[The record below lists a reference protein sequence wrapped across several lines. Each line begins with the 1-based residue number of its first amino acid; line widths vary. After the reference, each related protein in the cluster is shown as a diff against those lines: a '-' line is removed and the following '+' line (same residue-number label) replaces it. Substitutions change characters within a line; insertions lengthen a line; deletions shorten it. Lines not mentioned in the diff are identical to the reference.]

1 MSPTASRRRAM
12 PSIRRPLH
20 DRQYVK
26 ESYPAVVASVPV
38 ARADVV
44 EFAAAA
50 GIAGEQLD
58 AVRLA
63 VSEAITNVVVYAY
76 PARLGHIHV
85 TARVASG
92 ELWVLVAD
100 SGCGIHAGR
109 DSDGLGLG
117 LALISQ
123 LTDGFSVLERSS
135 GGTELRLRFVI
146 QAPEPGRQA
155 PERGRQAPERGRQAP
170 EPGRQAPEPGRR

>member
-1 MSPTASRRRAM
+1 MAPAGSRFSDMSPAASRRRRL
-12 PSIRRPLH
+12 PSVRPSQP

-26 ESYPAVVASVPV
+26 QSYAAVAASVPT

-50 GIAGEQLD
+50 GITGEQLD

-85 TARVASG
+85 TARVAGG

-109 DSDGLGLG
+109 ESDGLGLG

-146 QAPEPGRQA
+146 EEPGQQTGKR
-155 PERGRQAPERGRQAP
+155 R
-170 EPGRQAPEPGRR
+170 EPRARSAT

>member
-1 MSPTASRRRAM
+1 MALAGSRFADMNRAASQRRGL
-12 PSIRRPLH
+12 PSIRRSQP
-20 DRQYVK
+20 DRQFVK
-26 ESYPAVVASVPV
+26 ESYAAVAASVPT

-50 GIAGEQLD
+50 GITGERLD

-85 TARVASG
+85 TARIAGG

-109 DSDGLGLG
+109 ESDGLGLG

-146 QAPEPGRQA
+146 EESGRKAGKRGEPGARSA
-155 PERGRQAPERGRQAP
+155 S
-170 EPGRQAPEPGRR
+170 

>member
-1 MSPTASRRRAM
+1 MALARSRFADMSPAASRRRGL
-12 PSIRRPLH
+12 PSIRRSQP
-20 DRQYVK
+20 DRQFVK
-26 ESYPAVVASVPV
+26 ESYAAVAASVPT

-50 GIAGEQLD
+50 GITGERLD

-85 TARVASG
+85 TARIAGG

-109 DSDGLGLG
+109 ESDGLGLG

-146 QAPEPGRQA
+146 DESERGTGKLGEPGARSA
-155 PERGRQAPERGRQAP
+155 S
-170 EPGRQAPEPGRR
+170 

>member
-1 MSPTASRRRAM
+1 MAEMRPTASRRRSL
-12 PSIRRPLH
+12 PSIRRSQH

-26 ESYPAVVASVPV
+26 ESYPAVAASVPT
-38 ARADVV
+38 ARTDVV

-50 GIAGEQLD
+50 GITGERLD

-85 TARVASG
+85 TARVAGG

-146 QAPEPGRQA
+146 DGEGPDQP
-155 PERGRQAPERGRQAP
+155 RGSVASAT
-170 EPGRQAPEPGRR
+170 

>member
-1 MSPTASRRRAM
+1 MRCFQMALAGSRFADMSPAASRRRRVASVR
-12 PSIRRPLH
+12 PSQP

-26 ESYPAVVASVPV
+26 QSYAAVAASVPT

-50 GIAGEQLD
+50 GITGEQLD

-85 TARVASG
+85 TARVAGG

-109 DSDGLGLG
+109 ESDGLGLG

-146 QAPEPGRQA
+146 EEPGQ
-155 PERGRQAPERGRQAP
+155 GTGKLG
-170 EPGRQAPEPGRR
+170 EPGAKRPE